1 MKLIEEFKLYE
12 NMWGEETEAPTLT
25 EARSSAEIRAEIEK
39 LKQELKLALAAEKG
53 SKNKKEPVV
62 YIWNRTL
69 NGDIKDSSAAM
80 SRRKG
85 NKLIGKVFETKDA
98 AIEEGNN
105 ALERADIAGMLEAPY
120 TKYKIDIAEVL
131 ISEVPEETLQKSG
144 LAHLIN
150 N

>member
-1 MKLIEEFKLYE
+1 
-12 NMWGEETEAPTLT
+12 
-25 EARSSAEIRAEIEK
+25 
-39 LKQELKLALAAEKG
+39 
-53 SKNKKEPVV
+53 
-62 YIWNRTL
+62 
-69 NGDIKDSSAAM
+69 M